1 MALSRRARSTRLL
14 VITLVFISLMTIT
27 IDYRGGQSGP
37 LALAGK
43 GALTVVGPMQQAVA
57 KVAHPI
63 GSFFSGIVHIAS
75 LQSENRQLQDEL
87 RRLRTENTQAV
98 GAIVENDQLRGLL
111 QIKARLGLKGIPSS
125 VIGESLSNF
134 EWSVTID
141 SGSSQGVKV
150 DEAVVSGDGL
160 VGHVTEVTPRW
171 SKVTLILDPTSAVA
185 GRLVDSGDTGLVVG
199 NGNHDM
205 SMQMVAPSAKVNPGE
220 AVVTAGFRG
229 GLYPAGIL
237 IGLVSHV
244 APAEG
249 SLSKVVSIAPV
260 VDFSSLQFV
269 MVVTGTRPIT
279 APSSPSPG
287 TSPSASTSPSPG
299 ASGG

>member
-37 LALAGK
+37 LEAAGK

-57 KVAHPI
+57 RVAHPV
-63 GSFFSGIVHIAS
+63 GAFFSGIVHIAS
-75 LQSENRQLQDEL
+75 LQSQNRQLQQQV
-87 RRLRTENTQAV
+87 RNLRTENTQA
-98 GAIVENDQLRGLL
+98 GEAISENDQLRGLL
-111 QIKARLGLKGIPSS
+111 QIKQRLGLKGVAAG
-125 VIGESLSNF
+125 VIGESVSNF
-134 EWSVTID
+134 EWAVTID
-141 SGSSQGVKV
+141 AGSDQGVKA

-160 VGHVTEVTPRW
+160 VGHVTSVTPRW
-171 SKVTLILDPTSAVA
+171 SKVTLILDPTSNVA
-185 GRLVDSGDTGLVVG
+185 GRLVQTGDSGLVVG

-205 SMQMVAPSAKVNPGE
+205 VMQMVTPGAQVEPGE
-220 AVVTAGFRG
+220 AIVTAGFRG

-249 SLSKVVSIAPV
+249 SLAKVVSIAPV

-269 MVVTGTRPIT
+269 MVVTGTRP
-279 APSSPSPG
+279 APPTPPASPSGGASPSP
-287 TSPSASTSPSPG
+287 SG

>member
-37 LALAGK
+37 LEAAGK

-57 KVAHPI
+57 RVAHPV
-63 GSFFSGIVHIAS
+63 GAFFSGVVHIAS
-75 LQSENRQLQDEL
+75 LQSENRQLQQEV
-87 RRLRTENTQAV
+87 RNLRTENTQAGEAV
-98 GAIVENDQLRGLL
+98 SENDQLRSLL
-111 QIKARLGLKGIPSS
+111 QIKQRLRLKGVAAS
-125 VIGESLSNF
+125 VIGESVSNF
-134 EWSVTID
+134 EWAVTID
-141 SGSSQGVKV
+141 AGSDQGVKV

-160 VGHVTEVTPRW
+160 VGHVTAVTPRW
-171 SKVTLILDPTSAVA
+171 SKVTLILDPTSDVA
-185 GRLVDSGDTGLVVG
+185 GRLVQTGDSGLVVG

-205 SMQMVAPSAKVNPGE
+205 VMQLVTPGAQVEPGE
-220 AVVTAGFRG
+220 AIVTAGFRG

-269 MVVTGTRPIT
+269 MVVTGTRP
-279 APSSPSPG
+279 APPAPPAG
-287 TSPSASTSPSPG
+287 GASASPTSG